1 MKTGILL
8 IGLLVSGT
16 ALANCPR
23 YESVTYTCAGFQG
36 NVQCSW
42 NPANGYYQGSANHG
56 DYPVPPGAQAA
67 RFLRAF
73 WTPNAH
79 VTSDRLSYGV
89 TICQYAYH
97 GQVIVLYQKD
107 RNPNIADPRRK
118 NRELWFLSNWQD
130 AKGYSC
136 IASERSCDF
145 DYGEKL

>member
-1 MKTGILL
+1 MKIKILL

-16 ALANCPR
+16 AIANCPR
-23 YESVTYTCAGFQG
+23 YETVTYNCASFQG
-36 NVQCSW
+36 NIQCSW
-42 NPANGYYQGSANHG
+42 NPDKGYYQGSANHS

-79 VTSDRLSYGV
+79 VSSNKLSYGV
-89 TICQYAYH
+89 TICQYTYH
-97 GQVIVLYQKD
+97 GQIIVLYQKD

-118 NRELWFLSNWQD
+118 NRDLWFLSDWQD

-136 IASERSCDF
+136 TASERTCDF
-145 DYGEKL
+145 DYGEKF